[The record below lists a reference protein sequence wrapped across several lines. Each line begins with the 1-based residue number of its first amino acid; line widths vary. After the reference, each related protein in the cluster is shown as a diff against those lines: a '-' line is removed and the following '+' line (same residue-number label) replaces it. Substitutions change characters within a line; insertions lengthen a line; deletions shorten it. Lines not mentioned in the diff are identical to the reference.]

1 MKVIAH
7 KADSREEI
15 ERSLK
20 LGVDLIEFDIW
31 PIKERRFLVFHDVF
45 LERLGRHNSW
55 TMYLTQR
62 EIDDLRR
69 EHGGLLY
76 LEEALE
82 LVGGRVET
90 LVELKRT
97 RHAEE
102 SFSWVE
108 EELLRILK
116 DNGALEWA
124 ILISFDHLSLLR
136 LKELCPE
143 ARVGMLC
150 AGEWLNLWNEVDR
163 VSPQIL
169 LPHWAQN
176 TPRLVREAHCRGME
190 VFAWVANNPDI
201 WEILWGIGADGI
213 ITDRPEE
220 LLEFRQKHG
229 KAEVGNGSLLPR

>member
-15 ERSLK
+15 ERSLE

-45 LERLGRHNSW
+45 LERLGRHNTW

-108 EELLRILK
+108 EEFLRILK
-116 DNGALEWA
+116 DNDALEWA
-124 ILISFDHLSLLR
+124 IPISFDHLSLLR
-136 LKELCPE
+136 FKELYPQ

-150 AGEWLNLWNEVDR
+150 AGEWLSLWNEVDK
-163 VSPQIL
+163 VSPQVL
-169 LPHWAQN
+169 LPHWAQT
-176 TPRLVREAHCRGME
+176 TPRLVREAHRRGME

-201 WEILWGIGADGI
+201 WEILWGIEADGI

-220 LLEFRQKHG
+220 LLEFRRKRG
-229 KAEVGNGSLLPR
+229 RAEVGNGSLLPR